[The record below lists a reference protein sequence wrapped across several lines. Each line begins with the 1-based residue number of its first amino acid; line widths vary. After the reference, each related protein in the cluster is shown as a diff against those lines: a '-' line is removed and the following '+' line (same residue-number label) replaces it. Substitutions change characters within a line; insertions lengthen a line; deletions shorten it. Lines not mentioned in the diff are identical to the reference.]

1 MGINRLNGSHAHAV
15 YYYWEYQRERV
26 GGGNQPCVLYDSV
39 GALSSSVST
48 LKHIY
53 LFFKFAL
60 INSS

>member
-53 LFFKFAL
+53 LFF
-60 INSS
+60 